1 MYRIWSISDRR
12 EKTSVLSSSDSGRS
26 WSLAVLRT
34 GKGVKSIKSIAG
46 LKSKIKRIQTENI
59 RNFAQM
65 SRTSNFFKD
74 LKVVELASVLAG
86 PNVGLFFAELGA
98 EVIKIENKRTG
109 GDVTRTWKLPEENK
123 NSPTSAYFLATNFY
137 KKHEFLDLKDARDY
151 KKCLSHIKN
160 ADIII
165 TNYKKGDDKKL
176 KLDHARLKK
185 LNPGLIYA
193 SIVGFSEKD
202 ERVAYDLILQAE
214 SGFMSINGTPESG
227 PLKMPVALI
236 DLIAAHHMKEA
247 ILLALLE
254 RNKTKKGRTITI
266 SLFDAAVTSLT
277 NQAANWLIAKHL
289 PRRTG
294 SLHPNI
300 APYGEIFQTKDGH
313 TVTFA
318 IGSDK
323 QFKDLCSLLGIDK
336 TALDKN
342 YSGNQ
347 LRVKNRKILFTIL
360 NKEIKKHSFSY
371 LQIACVKNQVPFA
384 KVRNLKEVFELKE
397 AKKLL
402 VSLGGGK
409 KVVRTVIMK

>member
-1 MYRIWSISDRR
+1 MND
-12 EKTSVLSSSDSGRS
+12 
-26 WSLAVLRT
+26 
-34 GKGVKSIKSIAG
+34 
-46 LKSKIKRIQTENI
+46 
-59 RNFAQM
+59 NFC
-65 SRTSNFFKD
+65 KD

-86 PNVGLFFAELGA
+86 PSVGLFFAELGA
-98 EVIKIENKRTG
+98 EVIKIENKSTG
-109 GDVTRTWKLPEENK
+109 GDVTRSWKLPEENK
-123 NSPTSAYFLATNFY
+123 DSPTSAYFLATNFY
-137 KKHEFLDLKDARDY
+137 KKHEFLNLKDERDH
-151 KKCLSHIKN
+151 KKCIAHIKN
-160 ADIII
+160 ADVLIC
-165 TNYKKGDDKKL
+165 NYKKGDDKKL

-185 LNPGLIYA
+185 LNPRLIYA

-254 RNKTKKGRTITI
+254 RNKTKRGRAITI
-266 SLFDAAVTSLT
+266 SLFDAAVTSLA

-289 PRRTG
+289 PQRTG

-323 QFKDLCSLLGIDK
+323 QFTDLCLLLEIEK
-336 TALDKN
+336 TASDKN
-342 YSGNQ
+342 YASNQ
-347 LRVKNRKILFTIL
+347 LRVKNRKQLFSVL
-360 NKEIKKHSFSY
+360 KKEIKKYALSY
-371 LQIACVKNQVPFA
+371 LQKACVKKRVPFA

-397 AKKLL
+397 AKRLL
-402 VSLGGGK
+402 VNLGGGK
-409 KVVRTVIMK
+409 KVVRSVIIK